1 MVGARSNAVDKT
13 LAMKRPALN
22 IAVAIVLVAFGIILY
37 NTLLDDLAKISHAA
51 GDYGTNVER
60 LWGEATLGQTV
71 QPPRPNVSGIELRVF
86 GPKGVR
92 LEGEITLHV
101 RRTPQETED
110 LRTSTVL
117 TSAIRRGADTRF
129 SFAPLDTRTEET
141 LYFFLE
147 YPKGTKERP
156 LEVRAERFERLE
168 TQEPTNDYLGGTLH
182 RNHVPAD
189 EDLAFRVLT
198 RDRRP
203 FGVQTASAAVLGG
216 LALIAHTL
224 LRVPMSPA
232 RAGRVGGLRWRPR
245 ATALAILGIGLP
257 VIFFL
262 PLLENQKFLGVGD
275 WDMNTTLHAAA
286 ERTLV
291 RESGFPGW
299 NPYLCGG
306 TPLAAFPEAPVFSP
320 FFATVLLG
328 GPVFGFKINILLHGV
343 IGFLG
348 MLLWLRRG
356 FKVSWLAAFLGSSV
370 VMFSSFVALHL
381 AAGHSRKVA
390 IAWIPWVLY
399 FLQRAWSGDNRSI
412 RNAAPAGLALA
423 LMFLDGSVYLS
434 LYTAAFVMLASLF
447 TSLSER
453 AWRPLVAGLVTLL
466 IGGLLAGV
474 HILPVLASQRHLDPA
489 FDTTKAIPARALAA
503 IFLDASQTISA
514 ERFLPQPQPWLEYGA
529 YVGIV
534 PLLLVLFS
542 IATADRRLMPW
553 VGAGA
558 VFLLGSF
565 LPAMQRGITFLPI
578 LGDLRNPQRM
588 VVMVTVVMGIA
599 AAVGLDR
606 LARLLLHDQH
616 PGTPNAAVR
625 ASLGVLTVIVIG
637 NLIFVNA
644 ETLSGTF
651 VVPPPPGVPRG
662 APPAVDTPFRQGWAR
677 QRFDGVQDSF
687 SFTMERTVRN
697 SGSVNRCSVASVRPS
712 GALRIPP
719 EDRPNEVGSEFTDEP
734 YQGEAFFLQGRGTAA
749 VETFRTS
756 AVAVRYVAETQSTLA
771 LNQNY
776 HPGWSVRLRSEG
788 NGETRVLPAFGERDL
803 VAANVGP
810 GAGTAVF
817 SYTPPF
823 LGLGLLTSA
832 FGLGTA
838 LWIWK
843 QKTLKAGTKLHD

>member
-1 MVGARSNAVDKT
+1 
-13 LAMKRPALN
+13 MKKPALH
-22 IAVAIVLVAFGIILY
+22 ITAAITLVSLGIVLY
-37 NTLLDDLAKISHAA
+37 TTLLDNLAKLSHAA
-51 GDYGTNVER
+51 GDYGENVVL
-60 LWGEATLGQTV
+60 LWGKETLGQTV
-71 QPPRPNVSGIELRVF
+71 QPPRPNVSGIELRMF
-86 GPKGVR
+86 GPKGIN
-92 LEGEITLHV
+92 LKGTITLHV

-110 LRTSTVL
+110 LRTSTVP
-117 TSAIRRGADTRF
+117 TSAIRRGLDTRF
-129 SFAPLDTRTEET
+129 LFPPLDTRKEET

-147 YPKGTKERP
+147 YPEGTEDRP
-156 LEVRAERFERLE
+156 LEVRAERFARGG
-168 TQEPTNDYLGGTLH
+168 TQEPKNDYLGGTLY

-203 FGVQTASAAVLGG
+203 FGVQVASAAVLGG
-216 LALIAHTL
+216 LALFANTL
-224 LRVPMSPA
+224 LRVPTSPSK
-232 RAGRVGGLRWRPR
+232 AGRVGGLRWRPR
-245 ATALAILGIGLP
+245 ATALTILGIGLP

-262 PLLENQKFLGVGD
+262 PLLANSQFLGVGD
-275 WDMNTTLHAAA
+275 WDMNTTLHAVSAQA
-286 ERTLV
+286 LLQER
-291 RESGFPGW
+291 SFPGW

-306 TPLAAFPEAPVFSP
+306 TPLAAFPEAPIFSP

-356 FKVSWLAAFLGSSV
+356 FKVSWLAAFLGSSA

-399 FLQRAWSGDNRSI
+399 FLQRAWSGDSKSI

-434 LYTAAFVMLASLF
+434 LYTAAFVMLVSLF

-453 AWRPLVAGLVTLL
+453 AWRPLVAGGVTLL
-466 IGGLLAGV
+466 IGALLAGV
-474 HILPVLASQRHLDPA
+474 HILPILASQRHLDPA
-489 FDTTKAIPARALAA
+489 LDVADAIPARALAA

-534 PLLLVLFS
+534 PLLLALFG
-542 IATADRRLMPW
+542 IATAGKRLMPW

-558 VFLLGSF
+558 WFLLGSF
-565 LPAMQRGITFLPI
+565 LPAAQQGITFLPL

-588 VVMVTVVMGIA
+588 VVMVTVVVGIG
-599 AAVGLDR
+599 AAVGMDR
-606 LARLLLHDQH
+606 LTRWLHHH
-616 PGTPNAAVR
+616 PQPASPNVPVS
-625 ASLGVLTVIVIG
+625 ASLGVLTIIVIG
-637 NLIFVNA
+637 NLIFVNT
-644 ETLSGTF
+644 ETLDGTF
-651 VVPPPPGVPRG
+651 VVPPPPN
-662 APPAVDTPFRQGWAR
+662 VDAPFRQGWAR

-687 SFTMERTVRN
+687 PFTMENTARN
-697 SGSVNRCSVASVRPS
+697 AGSVNRCSVASVRPS

-734 YQGEAFFLQGRGTAA
+734 YQGEAFFLLGRGTAT

-756 AVAVRYVAETQSTLA
+756 EVTVRYTAETPSTLV

-776 HPGWSVRLRSEG
+776 HPGWSVRNLGDG
-788 NGETRVLPAFGERDL
+788 NGGTRVVPAFGERGL

-810 GAGTAVF
+810 DAGTAVF
-817 SYTPPF
+817 SYTPPG
-823 LGLGLLTSA
+823 LGLGMLTSA
-832 FGLGTA
+832 AGLGAA
-838 LWIWK
+838 LWLWK
-843 QKTLKAGTKLHD
+843 FRR